1 MKERAREQRFWLVK
15 FVAAFILSFPVF
27 LLAMVF
33 ENIPATDRP
42 LQTNA
47 DGFTAVALTKWALVT
62 PVQVRMKFEAS
73 ASRLKGACFCV
84 ACSSGGSM
92 PDEPG
97 SAGPGCQVVLTA
109 GPNTLWLQFIIGWSF
124 HKGAWRALRRGTA
137 NMDVLVSLGTSAA
150 YAYSVASVIIHK
162 VLRSAPVLC
171 CF

>member
-62 PVQVRMKFEAS
+62 PVQVHSLSKVPLYS
-73 ASRLKGACFCV
+73 CWLKALGCKAKGH
-84 ACSSGGSM
+84 A
-92 PDEPG
+92 DE
-97 SAGPGCQVVLTA
+97 
-109 GPNTLWLQFIIGWSF
+109 
-124 HKGAWRALRRGTA
+124 
-137 NMDVLVSLGTSAA
+137 VSLCS
-150 YAYSVASVIIHK
+150 
-162 VLRSAPVLC
+162 LL
-171 CF
+171 